1 MLPHVSFHGVYG
13 ADGQTDKTPADMAE
27 LATQNGYAADDEGTI
42 GSFLTDMAPSLGLQC
57 EFFAPSSASL
67 LTYLESG
74 YVVIV
79 NVGPGDFTTAGHFFV
94 ATGEA
99 SDGSVKIHDP
109 YSNANS
115 SVTWD
120 ADVLANQSIAMYAF
134 KAQS

>member
-1 MLPHVSFHGVYG
+1 M
-13 ADGQTDKTPADMAE
+13 
-27 LATQNGYAADDEGTI
+27 
-42 GSFLTDMAPSLGLQC
+42 
-57 EFFAPSSASL
+57 
-67 LTYLESG
+67 
-74 YVVIV
+74 
-79 NVGPGDFTTAGHFFV
+79 